1 MDYKDI
7 AREVLEAIGGKEN
20 VVGAAHCATRLRLV
34 LNDIKKINQK
44 EMDQIEAVKGT
55 FENDGQ
61 YQIILGPGVVD
72 EVYKQFIK
80 MTNIESMT
88 KKEVKE
94 VAKNKVKNP
103 ILRLVNVLSDIFV
116 PLIPAIVAGGLLM
129 GINNV
134 LTVKDL
140 FGPMSVVE
148 MYPGISDLVSMINT
162 IASASFTYLPVL
174 IGFSAAKR
182 FGGNPFLGATLGM
195 IMVHPD
201 LLNAYGYSEAV
212 LNNEVPVWNILGGIE
227 KVGYQGTVLPI
238 LAATFVLTTIEKI
251 CRKYIPQVLDNLLT
265 PLITVFVTAF
275 LTFTIIGPITRSAGD
290 GLTYGIVWLWNT
302 TGALGAGI
310 FGSLYSVIVITGLH
324 QSFTAVS
331 MQLIADINNT
341 GGDIMGPICSM
352 ANVAQGAAAMAVF
365 FVNKNKKM
373 KAIASSSSISAL
385 LGITEPA
392 IFGVNLKLKYPFI
405 CAMIGSGISCAIV
418 GKFNILASAMG
429 VPAGLPGFIAVP
441 VGKYIPFGIAMLV
454 SFVVSFTLTI
464 IVDKYLENKNKL
476 QHIN

>member
-1 MDYKDI
+1 MYK
-7 AREVLEAIGGKEN
+7 RQVLEAVGGKKN
-20 VVGAAHCATRLRLV
+20 LTAAAHCATRLRLV
-34 LNDIKKINQK
+34 LNDTDEVNKKAID
-44 EMDQIEAVKGT
+44 EIEAIKGT

-61 YQIILGPGVVD
+61 FQIILGAGVVD
-72 EVYKQFIK
+72 EVYKEFIK
-80 MTNIESMT
+80 MTDIETMT

-94 VAKNKVKNP
+94 VAKKKTKNP
-103 ILRLVNVLSDIFV
+103 LLRLVNVLSDIFV

-129 GINNV
+129 GINNI

-148 MYPGISDLVSMINT
+148 MYPGISDLLSMINT
-162 IASASFTYLPVL
+162 ISSAPFTYLPVL

-182 FGGNPFLGATLGM
+182 FGGNPYLGATLGM

-201 LLNAYGYSEAV
+201 LLNAYGYSEAI
-212 LNNEVPVWNILGGIE
+212 LNNTVPVWHIIGGIS

-238 LAATFVLTTIEKI
+238 LAAAFVLVTIEKQ
-251 CRKYIPQVLDNLLT
+251 CRKFIPQVLDNLLT
-265 PLITVFVTAF
+265 PLITIFLTAF

-290 GLTYGIVWLWNT
+290 GLTNCIVWLWTT
-302 TGALGAGI
+302 TGAFGAGI
-310 FGSLYSVIVITGLH
+310 FGLLYSPIVITGLH

-331 MQLIADINNT
+331 MQLIANINTT

-365 FVNKNKKM
+365 FVDRNKKM

-392 IFGVNLKLKYPFI
+392 IFGVNLKLKYPFV
-405 CAMIGSGISCAIV
+405 CAMVASGISCAII
-418 GKFNILASAMG
+418 GKFNVLASAMG

-441 VGKYIPFGIAMLV
+441 VAKYIPFGIAMLT
-454 SFVVSFTLTI
+454 SFVVSFVLTI
-464 IVDKYLENKNKL
+464 IASRYLEKKNKEFY
-476 QHIN
+476 NEKNSN